1 MHACSGHTIPQVVTV
16 SEDDENTD
24 VFKAA
29 QVNIGLFGVLT
40 EVTVKVDH
48 AFNLEEFRT
57 HTTLDD
63 CLEHLEDLVEDGFQY
78 VKFWVE
84 FYNNFCVVYR
94 TRRTEMTVKDP
105 PSDLV
110 AFLTVSLV

>member
-1 MHACSGHTIPQVVTV
+1 MHVCSSHTIPQVVTV

-57 HTTLDD
+57 HTTIDD
-63 CLEHLEDLVEDGFQY
+63 CLEHLEDLVEDTPTDRLQRNTLMPAMKQLPISAFVIIGESTSQQ
-78 VKFWVE
+78 
-84 FYNNFCVVYR
+84 
-94 TRRTEMTVKDP
+94 TLILMT
-105 PSDLV
+105 
-110 AFLTVSLV
+110 